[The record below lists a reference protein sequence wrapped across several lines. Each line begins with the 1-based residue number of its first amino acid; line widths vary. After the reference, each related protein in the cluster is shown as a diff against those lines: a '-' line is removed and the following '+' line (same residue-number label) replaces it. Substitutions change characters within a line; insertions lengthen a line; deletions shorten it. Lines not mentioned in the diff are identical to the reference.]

1 MTVRLEVS
9 HSPVCHIPFLLYIG
23 YYRLMTKAGRE
34 FRFEGVEDS
43 GAPPTPNPYLQ
54 VLSKK
59 HMGALTVAQLVKCLP
74 SVHEALNWIP
84 SVKTHMKP
92 VHP

>member
-1 MTVRLEVS
+1 MPHTF
-9 HSPVCHIPFLLYIG
+9 SPIHRRNSG
-23 YYRLMTKAGRE
+23 YRLMTKAGRE
-34 FRFEGVEDS
+34 FQFEGVEDG

-84 SVKTHMKP
+84 SVKTRMKP